1 MITMH
6 LVQILLPLYDNQR
19 ARFPQA
25 AYDEVSRE
33 LTEKF
38 GGVTSFVRSPGE
50 GLWKEGEGNVSRDEV
65 LMFEVLTESVQRKWW
80 KKYRRVLEQRFSQH
94 EIVVIAVKIKK
105 L

>member
-1 MITMH
+1 MH

-25 AYDEVSRE
+25 TYDEVSRE

-50 GLWKEGEGNVSRDEV
+50 GLWKGDEGNVGRDEV
-65 LMFEVLTESVQRKWW
+65 LMFEVLAESLRRKWW
-80 KKYRRVLEQRFSQH
+80 RKYRKVLEQRFSQD
-94 EIVVIAVKIKK
+94 EIVVIAIKIKK